1 MNMSFSEI
9 LVICV
14 VALLLFGPDK
24 LPEIASQL
32 GKLAAEFRKG
42 SNALRREFYNSVY
55 QPAAEVRRD
64 LLPHGQELRALR
76 AEVMSPPPGAVGT
89 PSKASNGPTSAPVSG
104 AQPPPPAEEHAEHN
118 DANRENP

>member
-64 LLPHGQELRALR
+64 LLPHGHDLRALR
-76 AEVMSPPPGAVGT
+76 AEVLAPPTGAVGT
-89 PSKASNGPTSAPVSG
+89 PSKPSNVS
-104 AQPPPPAEEHAEHN
+104 PPPPAAPQPARTEE
-118 DANRENP
+118 NREDNGAQANPS

>member
-1 MNMSFSEI
+1 MNFSFSEI
-9 LVICV
+9 LVVCV

-42 SNALRREFYNSVY
+42 SNAVRREFYNSFY

-64 LLPHGQELRALR
+64 LGEPGQELRKLR
-76 AEVMSPPPGAVGT
+76 AEVLAPPTGAVAAPSASQSKPAGEKTESSTPPP
-89 PSKASNGPTSAPVSG
+89 SPTSGTDNA
-104 AQPPPPAEEHAEHN
+104 
-118 DANRENP
+118 